1 MFDQVDQFEQFET
14 VMLSL
19 LTDLQGVLKP
29 TCGLNS
35 RTERALKLSQ
45 TMLNL
50 ATVMVKIKEVE
61 EYQED
66 QERRLKSQ
74 RGRR

>member
-1 MFDQVDQFEQFET
+1 MFDQVDQVEQAET
-14 VMLSL
+14 VMRSL
-19 LTDLQGVLKP
+19 LTNLQDVLKP

-35 RTERALKLSQ
+35 RDERALKLSQ

-61 EYQED
+61 EYKEYQEF
-66 QERRLKSQ
+66 RLKSQ
-74 RGRR
+74 RGRS